1 MNKSFVLL
9 IIFFTL
15 NNLSAAW
22 IEERDEFLISQLN
35 YYEINCEFDISSYH
49 SLPLSISSIYQK
61 LKEHKY
67 DGDNLL
73 CDTTRNK
80 LLNKLFKKFTK
91 SINII
96 GYQSKI
102 QDTFL
107 QDRTKRYYQDQNMY
121 LSHSNINNNFA
132 YNITLRKINNDES
145 INIDDSYIS
154 YKYKNTIFKF
164 GKYNKWWSSS
174 NETSLILSNTARPLK
189 SISISNYDPYEFKNF
204 FEILGKFNYE
214 IFLGKLEKDRAIPNS
229 LLFGNR
235 FSFSPSE
242 RIDVSLLRAAQ
253 FGGDGRPTDSQTLID
268 LILGKDTTN
277 SNLSFEEQPGNQIAG
292 IEASIK
298 LLRKKIYKYSHSI

>member
-1 MNKSFVLL
+1 M
-9 IIFFTL
+9 
-15 NNLSAAW
+15 
-22 IEERDEFLISQLN
+22 
-35 YYEINCEFDISSYH
+35 
-49 SLPLSISSIYQK
+49 
-61 LKEHKY
+61 
-67 DGDNLL
+67 L

-214 IFLGKLEKDRAIPNS
+214 IFLGKLEKIEQFQIHYCLVTDF
-229 LLFGNR
+229 L
-235 FSFSPSE
+235 FSF
-242 RIDVSLLRAAQ
+242 
-253 FGGDGRPTDSQTLID
+253 
-268 LILGKDTTN
+268 
-277 SNLSFEEQPGNQIAG
+277 
-292 IEASIK
+292 
-298 LLRKKIYKYSHSI
+298 